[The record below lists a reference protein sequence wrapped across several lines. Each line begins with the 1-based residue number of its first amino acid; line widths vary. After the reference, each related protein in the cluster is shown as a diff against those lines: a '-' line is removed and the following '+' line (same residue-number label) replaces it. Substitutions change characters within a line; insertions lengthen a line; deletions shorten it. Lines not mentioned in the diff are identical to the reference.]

1 MGSPSLLT
9 LWPVTM
15 ERTSPKSPS
24 SHYLYHYYYRATI
37 VYYYYS
43 NPSHSQDVQE
53 CSMNEVDIG
62 GSFDGT
68 GWLLLRKSFFIRIS
82 VEDFQGRGISVQEG
96 KTFFVNW

>member
-68 GWLLLRKSFFIRIS
+68 GWLLLRKSFYQ
-82 VEDFQGRGISVQEG
+82 DFCGGFSG
-96 KTFFVNW
+96 KGYFCSRREEFLC